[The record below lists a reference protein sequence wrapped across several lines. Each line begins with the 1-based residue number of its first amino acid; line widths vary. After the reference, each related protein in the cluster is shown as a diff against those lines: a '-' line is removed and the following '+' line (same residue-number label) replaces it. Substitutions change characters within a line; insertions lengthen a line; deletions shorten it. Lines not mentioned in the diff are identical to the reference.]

1 MATKKKRKKKV
12 VGHVQVTHQRTNIKS
27 IIIPLIILFLGFG
40 LGVYLYNNRTEAA
53 IVLKDYFKCLKNKQY
68 EEMYDLVETDLSKEE
83 FVARVKNIYEGIKAE
98 NITIN
103 VTSNNK
109 LSKNE
114 ESKSTNNEENV
125 EKKEEKQEQEQNAT
139 EKLLLNKNLGDED
152 IELTYNNTMDTVA
165 GNMSFMN
172 KVVITK
178 IDGKSKIK
186 WNSSVIFPELT
197 DDSKVRVESILSKRG
212 TIYDRN
218 GLAIAKQG
226 SIYSVGLIPGK
237 MDDSTDKSK
246 IADLLGIS
254 VDYINSSLSASY
266 VTENTF
272 VPLKKISKEE
282 QELKNQLL
290 QIKGVMITDNDARI
304 YPYKEATS
312 IMTGYVQ
319 SREGKAGLE
328 LKYNDRLK
336 GQDGEK
342 IYVDK
347 DGINIKTLAYKEVKN
362 GEDIKLTIDVN
373 EQVKIY
379 ETYQD
384 DESCTVEINYKT
396 GEIIA
401 LVSTPSFDANDFSV
415 GISSEKWDDLQND
428 ERKPLFTRYLASYA
442 PGSSIKPIVG
452 AIGVCSGSFG
462 EEDDFGASGK
472 KWQNDESWKNLYV
485 TTLETYSEPAILKN
499 ALVYSDNIYFAK
511 AAIKIGKEK
520 FKSGLE
526 NLGFNKKIGIDLDVK
541 ESTYGNIVSDAD
553 LANSGYGQSE
563 MMVNTIH
570 MASVYSIFANQ
581 GKMVVPYIEYKEIN
595 ENFEPNI
602 YNQTIITP
610 IVANNIKEDLIAVV
624 EDGTGQGCKIE
635 GKTIA
640 GKTGTA
646 EIKTDQNDDSGD
658 EIGWFNAFD
667 DNQTLI
673 ISMCEKT
680 KSRGGSHHVV
690 EQVRKIFEE

>member
-114 ESKSTNNEENV
+114 ETESTNNEEIV
-125 EKKEEKQEQEQNAT
+125 ENKEEKQEQNAT

-401 LVSTPSFDANDFSV
+401 LVST
-415 GISSEKWDDLQND
+415 Q
-428 ERKPLFTRYLASYA
+428 
-442 PGSSIKPIVG
+442 
-452 AIGVCSGSFG
+452 
-462 EEDDFGASGK
+462 
-472 KWQNDESWKNLYV
+472 
-485 TTLETYSEPAILKN
+485 
-499 ALVYSDNIYFAK
+499 
-511 AAIKIGKEK
+511 
-520 FKSGLE
+520 
-526 NLGFNKKIGIDLDVK
+526 
-541 ESTYGNIVSDAD
+541 
-553 LANSGYGQSE
+553 
-563 MMVNTIH
+563 
-570 MASVYSIFANQ
+570 
-581 GKMVVPYIEYKEIN
+581 
-595 ENFEPNI
+595 
-602 YNQTIITP
+602 
-610 IVANNIKEDLIAVV
+610 
-624 EDGTGQGCKIE
+624 
-635 GKTIA
+635 
-640 GKTGTA
+640 
-646 EIKTDQNDDSGD
+646 
-658 EIGWFNAFD
+658 
-667 DNQTLI
+667 
-673 ISMCEKT
+673 
-680 KSRGGSHHVV
+680 
-690 EQVRKIFEE
+690 